1 MSDVKNFVHERVLDD
16 LVQRIVQTAQPERI
30 VLFGS
35 AARGEMKADSD
46 LDVLVIKSGDYHRG
60 KLTERIYMALR
71 GLGAAVDVIVAKPE
85 DIDRYGESSALV
97 FSAALREG
105 KVLYVA

>member
-1 MSDVKNFVHERVLDD
+1 MSDTLTSPSPDLLHD
-16 LVQRIVQTAQPERI
+16 LVHRIVRTAQPDRI

-35 AARGEMKADSD
+35 AARGELGENSD

-60 KLTERIYMALR
+60 KLTERIYMDFG

-85 DIDRYGESSALV
+85 DIEHFGDSPALV
-97 FSAALREG
+97 YGAALREG
-105 KVLYVA
+105 KVLYAA